1 MPVIVAADFPPAI
14 GGIQRY
20 MERVA
25 EGFATLGHSVT
36 VVAPAFPDAHD
47 DRRTYAVERY
57 ASTGRPAT
65 LWAMDRAIARAQR
78 RVGDGVVIASS
89 WFPAGLVAVR
99 RRIGSRGKL
108 AVMAFGSEIV
118 RQDTR
123 PRRLAMRSV
132 FSRADAVI
140 SISRFTSEEL
150 RVAGVTAL
158 PVMAGCGVDPGA
170 FRPNPTRN
178 PTILSVGRLVR
189 RKGFDRVVNALPYL
203 RGRFGDVRYEIIGD
217 GPDAAYLAELARRLG
232 VESAVVFHGAA
243 DDDVV
248 RAAYERAWCF
258 ALPVRR
264 EGHDVEGF
272 GLVYLEAATA
282 RLPSLGGRGSGA
294 DDAIV
299 DGTTGLLVDGRS
311 DAEVAKALERLLCD
325 GRLRTALGDAAYE
338 RAMREFSWD
347 RVTAAIADSVGL
359 SR

>member
-1 MPVIVAADFPPAI
+1 
-14 GGIQRY
+14 
-20 MERVA
+20 
-25 EGFATLGHSVT
+25 
-36 VVAPAFPDAHD
+36 
-47 DRRTYAVERY
+47 
-57 ASTGRPAT
+57 
-65 LWAMDRAIARAQR
+65 MDRAMTRAER

-89 WFPAGLVAVR
+89 WFPAGLVAAR

-108 AVMAFGSEIV
+108 AVMAFGSEIA

-123 PRRLAMRSV
+123 PRRFAMRSV

-150 RVAGVTAL
+150 RVAGVVRP
-158 PVMAGCGVDPGA
+158 PVLAGCGVDPGT
-170 FRPNPTRN
+170 FRPNPGRI

-189 RKGFDRVVNALPYL
+189 RKGFDRVINALPFL
-203 RGRFGDVRYEIIGD
+203 RQRFGDVRYEIVGD
-217 GPDAAYLAELARRLG
+217 GPDRTYLAELARGLG

-243 DDDVV
+243 DDAAT

-299 DGTTGLLVDGRS
+299 HGTTGLLVDGRA
-311 DAEVAKALERLLCD
+311 DAEVAKALDVLLCD
-325 GRLRTALGDAAYE
+325 GRLRSALGNAAYE
-338 RAMREFSWD
+338 RAVREFSWD